1 VVHKNYILYIKILY
15 WWVLEEDLAM
25 AEKKFIAICLICII
39 LVTGLVGVTM
49 LLNQKEDEI
58 KIKTEQF
65 IEMEDQKNSL
75 ENQLASS

>member
-1 VVHKNYILYIKILY
+1 
-15 WWVLEEDLAM
+15 M
-25 AEKKFIAICLICII
+25 AEKKFIAIRLVCII

-65 IEMEDQKNSL
+65 IEMKDQKNSL
-75 ENQLASS
+75 ENQLAGSQTENSMLNS

>member
-1 VVHKNYILYIKILY
+1 
-15 WWVLEEDLAM
+15 M

-65 IEMEDQKNSL
+65 IEMEDQKTHWKTSL
-75 ENQLASS
+75 QAARQRTPC